1 MNPEQA
7 LQNLDAIVATIQLTR
22 QQHIV
27 LQESV
32 RVLSEFIAAQTPRVS
47 VNGQHR
53 MVQVVEDGPSN

>member
-32 RVLSEFIAAQTPRVS
+32 RVLTEFIASHSPRMGA
-47 VNGQHR
+47 NGQHR